1 MIAKLKFLFLFS
13 VKTVFTFGRLSCCAT
28 SWPRVNYVRVDEFK
42 WLVLIIPLVTP
53 VGHVNLECFLTSTCN
68 MAEMKKNLPSV
79 NMIVNLKMKM
89 KPQNKPFYR
98 VQNTNLNLIQRATA
112 TNLLLCSSH
121 VEPLFHSRLL
131 KQS

>member
-1 MIAKLKFLFLFS
+1 
-13 VKTVFTFGRLSCCAT
+13 
-28 SWPRVNYVRVDEFK
+28 
-42 WLVLIIPLVTP
+42 
-53 VGHVNLECFLTSTCN
+53 

-131 KQS
+131 KQSQERWQEEFFREGVLYF

>member
-1 MIAKLKFLFLFS
+1 MIAKLKFLCLFS

-42 WLVLIIPLVTP
+42 WLALIIPLVTP
-53 VGHVNLECFLTSTCN
+53 VGHVNFECFLTSTCN

-98 VQNTNLNLIQRATA
+98 V
-112 TNLLLCSSH
+112 LC
-121 VEPLFHSRLL
+121 
-131 KQS
+131 

>member
-1 MIAKLKFLFLFS
+1 MDKFI
-13 VKTVFTFGRLSCCAT
+13 
-28 SWPRVNYVRVDEFK
+28 
-42 WLVLIIPLVTP
+42 WLDPIIPLVTP

-98 VQNTNLNLIQRATA
+98 VQNTNLSLIQRATS
-112 TNLLLCSSH
+112 TNLLLLFQSRRTSIPFTSFEAKLGKMARRNCSRKSI
-121 VEPLFHSRLL
+121 VLL
-131 KQS
+131 ETEEL

>member
-1 MIAKLKFLFLFS
+1 MDKLIAKLKFLFLFS

-98 VQNTNLNLIQRATA
+98 VLYFVKIRT
-112 TNLLLCSSH
+112 
-121 VEPLFHSRLL
+121 
-131 KQS
+131 